1 MTISFRMNL
10 FNETTDILTFI
21 VTLKRIMMNGE
32 IDRKTSV
39 SFHPVIRAKINE
51 PNVRDTR
58 AIKSGTLSLECN
70 QMQNK

>member
-1 MTISFRMNL
+1 MNL

-39 SFHPVIRAKINE
+39 SFHPMIRAQISA
-51 PNVRDTR
+51 PNTR
-58 AIKSGTLSLECN
+58 AKREMKSGTLSLECN
-70 QMQNK
+70 HMQNK